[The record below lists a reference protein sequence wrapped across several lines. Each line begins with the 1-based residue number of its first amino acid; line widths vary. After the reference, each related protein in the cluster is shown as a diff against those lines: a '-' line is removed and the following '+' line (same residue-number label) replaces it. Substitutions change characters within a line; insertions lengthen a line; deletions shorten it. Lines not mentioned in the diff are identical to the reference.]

1 MNSDNHYG
9 RHALP
14 YVPSTESTLKRMSF
28 AQGFARPALPA
39 PPKRLSGAALFLDL
53 DGVLAPLAP
62 TPDAV
67 GPEPRRTR
75 TLERLTQA
83 LGGRV
88 AVVSGRTLAEI
99 DRIVDGAARAASG
112 VHGLQRRRADGV
124 LSARD
129 PAPSVKAALAAFTD
143 FAEARPGVLVEDKG
157 LSAGLHFRQA
167 PSQADAALALA
178 TALADETG
186 LALQPGSMVL
196 ELKTPGADK
205 GTAVA
210 AFMAEAPFAG
220 AAPVMVG
227 DDLTDEAGFR
237 AAEALGGFGVL
248 VGPER
253 STAAR
258 YRLENVEAV
267 LDWLGGL
274 ASAVTEEKE
283 ARA

>member
-1 MNSDNHYG
+1 
-9 RHALP
+9 
-14 YVPSTESTLKRMSF
+14 MSF

-39 PPKRLSGAALFLDL
+39 PPIRLNGAALFLDL

-75 TLERLTQA
+75 TVERLTHA

-129 PAPSVKAALAAFTD
+129 PAPSVKTALAAFHD

-220 AAPVMVG
+220 ATPVMVG

-253 STAAR
+253 PTAAR

-274 ASAVTEEKE
+274 ASAATEEKE

>member
-1 MNSDNHYG
+1 
-9 RHALP
+9 
-14 YVPSTESTLKRMSF
+14 MSS
-28 AQGFARPALPA
+28 AQGFARPPLPA
-39 PPKRLSGAALFLDL
+39 PPDRLSGAALFLDL

-75 TLERLTQA
+75 TVEQLTHA

-112 VHGLQRRRADGV
+112 VHGLERRRADGV

-129 PAPSVKAALAAFTD
+129 PAPSVKTALAAFHD

-196 ELKTPGADK
+196 ELKTPGSDK

-210 AFMAEAPFAG
+210 GFMAEAPFVG
-220 AAPVMVG
+220 ATPVMVG

-248 VGPER
+248 VGPDR
-253 STAAR
+253 PTAAR

-267 LDWLGGL
+267 LDWLGAL
-274 ASAVTEEKE
+274 ASAAVEEKE